1 MNRKL
6 EMFIDVGDDDSY
18 RIREESKI
26 RLLFKVNLMLQYLT
40 VILVGL
46 YLNLLFYE
54 SYELKCM
61 KMYCTQNMLYIRIN
75 ARFT

>member
-1 MNRKL
+1 MNGKL

-18 RIREESKI
+18 KIREERKI
-26 RLLFKVNLMLQYLT
+26 CLLFKVNMMLQYLT

-54 SYELKCM
+54 SYELKCT
-61 KMYCTQNMLYIRIN
+61 KMYCTQNMLYI
-75 ARFT
+75 